1 VTISTILAP
10 IRGVRGVGAGRLRPT
25 EKNWR
30 AGGTEADM
38 HDDEPICVT
47 CGVQRHGGRRRSEDC
62 PICADERQYVG
73 WGGQRWTSL
82 TELRDSRHNRV
93 EAEGPGLFGIGT
105 EPSFAIGQRALL
117 VQTPAG
123 NVLWDCISLVDDDTV
138 AAVEAL
144 GGLRAIAISHPH
156 FYASMAA
163 WSEAFGG
170 VPIYLHEA
178 DAAWVEGTPPAPV
191 ELWSGDTR
199 RLGDGLTLVR
209 CGIHFDGGAVLHW
222 ADGESGRGALMSG
235 DIFQV
240 VMDRRWVSFMWSYPN
255 LIPERPETIERAL
268 TLVEPLS
275 FERIYGAFWGR
286 FVAAD
291 GAAALRRSAERYWR
305 QVGYA

>member
-1 VTISTILAP
+1 
-10 IRGVRGVGAGRLRPT
+10 
-25 EKNWR
+25 
-30 AGGTEADM
+30 M
-38 HDDEPICVT
+38 HHEPICVT
-47 CGVQRHGGRRRSEDC
+47 CGVQRHEGHPRSDGC

-73 WGGQRWTSL
+73 WGGQRWTTL
-82 TELRDSRHNRV
+82 TELRESRHNRV
-93 EAEGPGLFGIGT
+93 EAEGSGVFGIGT

-170 VPIYLHEA
+170 VPIHIHEA
-178 DAAWVEGTPPAPV
+178 DAAWVQGTPPAAV
-191 ELWSGDTR
+191 EIWSGDTR
-199 RLGDGLTLVR
+199 QLDEGLTLVR

-222 ADGESGRGALMSG
+222 AGGESGRGALLSG

-268 TLVEPLS
+268 TLVEPLR

-286 FVAAD
+286 VVAAD
-291 GAAALRRSAERYWR
+291 GVAALRRSAERYWR
-305 QVGYA
+305 QVGYRG